1 MNNNSLIKN
10 IYNKISFLIIKNVNE
25 KFHNEILKSY
35 LDYLI
40 ECYSEYEF
48 EENNMDLYLDAFIE
62 LEISKWEDLSEEE
75 KLILLLKDEA
85 LEKIQKISSNG
96 YDHAINKITNSESD
110 GTLDINVAN
119 TYIKNLEEL
128 LPLVREHN
136 AALAANLVSEGI
148 LDYLF
153 ASTDTNNT
161 SLRIGRLR

>member
-10 IYNKISFLIIKNVNE
+10 IYDKISVLIIRNVNE
-25 KFHNEILKSY
+25 KFHNELLKSY

-40 ECYSEYEF
+40 ECYSKYEF
-48 EENNMDLYLDAFIE
+48 EENNIDLYLNAFIE

-75 KLILLLKDEA
+75 KLILLLKDES
-85 LEKIQKISSNG
+85 LEKIRELSGRG
-96 YDHAINKITNSESD
+96 YDYAINKITNSESN
-110 GTLDINVAN
+110 GNLDINTAN